1 MNSLRV
7 LGKKTATKIVDLL
20 GTSAIDEI
28 VKDTSV
34 LKPLKLRPNLVKVLV
49 DNLTES
55 KGMDQVIIGLN
66 DFGFG
71 SSLSTAIFEKYR
83 DETLEVIAKN
93 PYQLAEDIDGISF
106 KRADQV
112 AEQIHIDSDDTR
124 RINAAILQVLD
135 EVTMQ
140 SGDTYTTAKPLLTE
154 ALRLLEDSRNIA
166 IDPQKIADQLI
177 ELTKLNKLVAQENR
191 IYPSALFNAE
201 WQIAQHLYRLV
212 SDQPIK
218 VDDKQV
224 SKVIKQIEH
233 QLDIDYDESQEQA
246 INSAMKSHVFLLT
259 GGPGT
264 GKTTIINGI
273 VAAFAKLH
281 DYSLDIN
288 EYKDTPFPV
297 LLAAPTGRAAKRMSE
312 TTGLPASTIHRLLGL
327 NGREQPTEMNVNDLT
342 GALLIVDELSMVD
355 TLLFKTLLKAVPS
368 SMQVVLVGDKDQLP
382 SVGPGQ
388 IFHDLLNFDRLP
400 KQELNQIYRQSAES
414 SIIPL
419 AHAIKTGIMP
429 ADFTSAFPD
438 RSFIPCRTDQ
448 VAGVI
453 EQVVERAKQHAFSA
467 AQVQVLAPMYRG
479 NAGINR
485 LNELVQNVFNP
496 LDETKKKKKLSFAA
510 NIFESGTRCYI

>member
-166 IDPQKIADQLI
+166 IDPQK
-177 ELTKLNKLVAQENR
+177 KL
-191 IYPSALFNAE
+191 
-201 WQIAQHLYRLV
+201 
-212 SDQPIK
+212 PI
-218 VDDKQV
+218 
-224 SKVIKQIEH
+224 
-233 QLDIDYDESQEQA
+233 
-246 INSAMKSHVFLLT
+246 N
-259 GGPGT
+259 
-264 GKTTIINGI
+264 
-273 VAAFAKLH
+273 
-281 DYSLDIN
+281 
-288 EYKDTPFPV
+288 
-297 LLAAPTGRAAKRMSE
+297 
-312 TTGLPASTIHRLLGL
+312 
-327 NGREQPTEMNVNDLT
+327 
-342 GALLIVDELSMVD
+342 
-355 TLLFKTLLKAVPS
+355 
-368 SMQVVLVGDKDQLP
+368 
-382 SVGPGQ
+382 
-388 IFHDLLNFDRLP
+388 
-400 KQELNQIYRQSAES
+400 
-414 SIIPL
+414 
-419 AHAIKTGIMP
+419 
-429 ADFTSAFPD
+429 
-438 RSFIPCRTDQ
+438 
-448 VAGVI
+448 
-453 EQVVERAKQHAFSA
+453 
-467 AQVQVLAPMYRG
+467 
-479 NAGINR
+479 
-485 LNELVQNVFNP
+485 
-496 LDETKKKKKLSFAA
+496 
-510 NIFESGTRCYI
+510 